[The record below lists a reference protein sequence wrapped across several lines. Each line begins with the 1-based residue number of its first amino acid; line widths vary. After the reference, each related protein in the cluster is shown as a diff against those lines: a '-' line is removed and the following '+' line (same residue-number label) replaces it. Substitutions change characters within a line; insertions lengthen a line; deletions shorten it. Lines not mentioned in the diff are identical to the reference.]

1 MGAAP
6 EVGGARILWAGVDAG
21 STKTSGWVAGLRNR
35 ASAESVFTQRDSG
48 RAQGTLREAEGAAWL
63 MPLQQD
69 AWWASQPGL
78 GSHLQ
83 AVDQGL
89 ALQSPHFGHGTSPGE
104 CI

>member
-6 EVGGARILWAGVDAG
+6 EVGGARILWAGVGASGKDQRVAG
-21 STKTSGWVAGLRNR
+21 AGLRNR

-78 GSHLQ
+78 GSYLQ

-89 ALQSPHFGHGTSPGE
+89 ALQSLHLGHGTSPGE